1 MTEMLQPI
9 GKEVR
14 MSILNI
20 LHVLNKVEKKMIM
33 VKRKSKDR
41 KNIQMELPEKKNI
54 ISDIKNTLDGL
65 KKIRYYKRKYQ
76 CI

>member
-1 MTEMLQPI
+1 
-9 GKEVR
+9 
-14 MSILNI
+14 
-20 LHVLNKVEKKMIM
+20 M